1 MNTVE
6 LSNWLNTTV
15 DWGKYL
21 TLVETV
27 GDELNERKLRFD
39 KSDLFERSLE
49 MFSDGKLQYVNKEGV
64 DHIGPDGIT
73 IEMKYGAGSL
83 FTSKT
88 KRPKKHVADLQ
99 LMNSRGSSYGR
110 TLPDSYA
117 DYLLVCDKEAVGII
131 SKIDLL
137 PFVTDAGDGLKTSKM
152 PSSMITYVFK
162 PGDFTVGFSCPN
174 YSYSKAKMDM
184 QTEYLSLF

>member
-73 IEMKYGAGSL
+73 IEMRCWIIVYIKNK
-83 FTSKT
+83 KT
-88 KRPKKHVADLQ
+88 
-99 LMNSRGSSYGR
+99 
-110 TLPDSYA
+110 
-117 DYLLVCDKEAVGII
+117 
-131 SKIDLL
+131 
-137 PFVTDAGDGLKTSKM
+137 
-152 PSSMITYVFK
+152 
-162 PGDFTVGFSCPN
+162 
-174 YSYSKAKMDM
+174 
-184 QTEYLSLF
+184 

>member
-1 MNTVE
+1 
-6 LSNWLNTTV
+6 
-15 DWGKYL
+15 
-21 TLVETV
+21 
-27 GDELNERKLRFD
+27 
-39 KSDLFERSLE
+39 
-49 MFSDGKLQYVNKEGV
+49 
-64 DHIGPDGIT
+64 
-73 IEMKYGAGSL
+73 
-83 FTSKT
+83 
-88 KRPKKHVADLQ
+88 
-99 LMNSRGSSYGR
+99 MNSRGSSYGR

-184 QTEYLSLF
+184 KTEYLSLF